1 MEFLLK
7 FITFRFITFRFTKSQ
22 SEIIQK
28 GCSMAKNIEMNYKQG
43 ESEYEVLY
51 PNVKVE
57 NVIDIEEH
65 YYTKDEVTGQISD
78 IIPNP
83 YGVLAIKATDDEGNP
98 VSVQLTV
105 NPQIDGSSTITTDS
119 GSGLFVA
126 FVNPATYNLT
136 APAGSD
142 FIEYNIDV
150 PSAQV
155 KTNQVTNV
163 NVGVNVVQSGELEI
177 TSSRTIQFPAN
188 FNIPVDIWGCGGGG
202 GGSCSIL
209 SDYND
214 EEVWSGLCGA
224 TSGYTFL
231 NSGVNVSNKSL
242 QITIGSG
249 GKGETGT
256 ADFRTYSRNSTASNG
271 GQTKITNAIT
281 ATANGG
287 KQADL
292 TSMGSSQNAGLNGGT
307 GGGGLG
313 FSHSSQAF
321 RGKGTDAGTDG
332 GNAPNVTTDWGT
344 IIGGKGQGTTTR
356 KFSETSGTL
365 YCDSCGG
372 MVVGEYGNYDFV
384 KTSIGASGPGA
395 GTGICV
401 GYDGEGDEAY
411 RTSYEAGDATTYGS
425 AGGSIVL
432 FSNKYFNFESDTP
445 VTAGNGKQGVV
456 FIRWPSQST

>member
-1 MEFLLK
+1 
-7 FITFRFITFRFTKSQ
+7 
-22 SEIIQK
+22 
-28 GCSMAKNIEMNYKQG
+28 MAKNIEMNYKQG

-57 NVIDIEEH
+57 SVIDIEEH
-65 YYTKDEVTGQISD
+65 YYTKNEINGQISD

-105 NPQIDGSSTITTDS
+105 NPQIDGSGTITTDS

-142 FIEYNIDV
+142 FIEYNIDI

-202 GGSCSIL
+202 GGGLIL
-209 SDYND
+209 LDGSPGDYNHYATGG
-214 EEVWSGLCGA
+214 SG
-224 TSGYTFL
+224 GYTVLKKNFSVANETL
-231 NSGVNVSNKSL
+231 K
-242 QITIGSG
+242 ITIGSG
-249 GKGETGT
+249 G
-256 ADFRTYSRNSTASNG
+256 NG
-271 GQTKITNAIT
+271 GRKRGQNYDT

-287 KQADL
+287 D
-292 TSMGSSQNAGLNGGT
+292 GGGT
-307 GGGGLG
+307 SIEIVGKETLTAKNG
-313 FSHSSQAF
+313 
-321 RGKGTDAGTDG
+321 RGAYAGRGQENGKDG
-332 GNAPNVTTDWGT
+332 GSGSGGCYYTATQAGSGGSDGGDGT
-344 IIGGKGQGTTTR
+344 GSATFPGGKGQGTTTR
-356 KFSETSGTL
+356 KFGESDNTL
-365 YCDSCGG
+365 YCSGSGG
-372 MVVGEYGNYDFV
+372 CFAMAYASSIIYG
-384 KTSIGASGPGA
+384 SSGSGA
-395 GTGICV
+395 GNRG
-401 GYDGEGDEAY
+401 
-411 RTSYEAGDATTYGS
+411 SHATTYGS
-425 AGGSIVL
+425 AGGSWGE
-432 FSNKYFNFESDTP
+432 FSNNGQTYR
-445 VTAGNGKQGVV
+445 AGNGKQGVV